1 MIVSVSARF
10 KKKSQT
16 YTIKADLTYS
26 KPKLDFTKEAFAE
39 RVND

>member
-1 MIVSVSARF
+1 MIVSVSVRF

-26 KPKLDFTKEAFAE
+26 KPKLEFYKGSIC
-39 RVND
+39 RKGK